1 MPQAPTPAVR
11 SPLLS
16 TKLFLP
22 RLRPGLVARPQL
34 VQMLAAAATAPLTLV
49 SAPAGFGKTT
59 LVAAWVQQ
67 QPLPAGWL
75 SLDTGDND
83 PNRFLAYLIAALQ
96 SAEPG
101 IGRELGAGLAAGQP
115 PPIEAAAIMLVNDL
129 AQLPHD
135 ILLVLDDFH
144 VIDEPRIEQ
153 ALATLVA
160 HQPPQL
166 HLLIASRED
175 PPLPLARMRA
185 QGQLVEMRA
194 QELRFSPDEAAAFLN
209 QSMGLTLSPQQAADL
224 DARIEGWIAGLQLAG
239 LSLQKSSNA
248 GALIAGLSSNHHFI
262 LTYLTEEVLRQQ
274 PPAVQDFLLQTSI
287 LQRLTVPLCDAVC
300 ERAGSTELLDAL
312 YAANVFVI
320 PLDTEHTWFRYHH
333 LFRDLL
339 LSQLQRT
346 QAELVPVLHR
356 RASAWYARHGEPAA
370 AIDHALDAGDYTGD
384 YVPAVALLETHARP
398 LVLGGYAQ
406 TVAGW
411 LQRLPPEW
419 QAAGPQA
426 NVAFAWSLLLR
437 GQLDEIER
445 YLRNAEAGLTGP
457 PAVSP
462 PGQLPPGSQ
471 AQAALRAEILGL
483 RAGVVSLRGETERA
497 CAMAREAVAGAP
509 PDDIYV
515 QGATRFCLATACNYA
530 GHTVEAI
537 AAYQEA
543 LSLCR
548 KSGNA
553 LAAMLSVANLSLL
566 LFERAAS
573 CRKQPASAA
582 ASLPKQ
588 SGSAPSTRR
597 SSPPCAGRWRTSCM
611 NGMNW
616 RRRGWRR
623 RRHSTWGS
631 AAAMRRRW
639 RMGASCSRASKRR
652 AAN

>member
-1 MPQAPTPAVR
+1 MPGAPTTAVG

-16 TKLFLP
+16 TKSFLP

-34 VQMLAAAATAPLTLV
+34 VAMLDAAATSPLTLV

-75 SLDTGDND
+75 SLDAGDND

-96 SAEPG
+96 SAAPEA
-101 IGRELGAGLAAGQP
+101 GRELGAALAGGQA
-115 PPIEAAAIMLVNDL
+115 PPIEAAVIMLINDL
-129 AQLPHD
+129 AQLAQD

-144 VIDEPRIEQ
+144 VIDEPRIEG

-185 QGQLVEMRA
+185 QGHLVELRA

-209 QSMGLTLSPQQAADL
+209 QGMGLALSPQQAADL

-248 GALIAGLSSNHHFI
+248 GALIAGLTSSHHFI

-274 PPAVQDFLLQTSI
+274 PPAVQEFLLQTSI
-287 LQRLTVPLCDAVC
+287 LQRLTGPLCDAV
-300 ERAGSTELLDAL
+300 RAQTGSTELLDGL
-312 YAANVFVI
+312 YAANVFVV
-320 PLDTEHTWFRYHH
+320 PLDGEHTWFRYHH

-339 LSQLQRT
+339 QGQLQRT
-346 QAELVPVLHR
+346 QAELIPTLHR

-370 AIDHALDAGDYTGD
+370 AIDHALAVGALTGD
-384 YVPAVALLETHARP
+384 YAGAVALLETHARP

-411 LQRLPPEW
+411 LQQLPPEW
-419 QAAGPQA
+419 QEAGPQA

-445 YLRNAEAGLTGP
+445 YLRNAEAGLGGTGGGRAGEDACGP
-457 PAVSP
+457 SGPGPNLRLPAV
-462 PGQLPPGSQ
+462 GGWD
-471 AQAALRAEILGL
+471 GL
-483 RAGVVSLRGETERA
+483 RSWSPRTASINLR
-497 CAMAREAVAGAP
+497 
-509 PDDIYV
+509 
-515 QGATRFCLATACNYA
+515 
-530 GHTVEAI
+530 
-537 AAYQEA
+537 
-543 LSLCR
+543 
-548 KSGNA
+548 
-553 LAAMLSVANLSLL
+553 
-566 LFERAAS
+566 
-573 CRKQPASAA
+573 
-582 ASLPKQ
+582 
-588 SGSAPSTRR
+588 
-597 SSPPCAGRWRTSCM
+597 
-611 NGMNW
+611 
-616 RRRGWRR
+616 
-623 RRHSTWGS
+623 
-631 AAAMRRRW
+631 
-639 RMGASCSRASKRR
+639 
-652 AAN
+652 